1 MCEIIVINQSLV
13 SGISTSVSKM
23 SDSAG
28 NLPRRFISFRPL
40 KFESNADNLPDEQ
53 ESENH
58 QNIAETD
65 EVNAVVVY
73 ETSTS
78 PAKVTSL
85 CKVHQ

>member
-1 MCEIIVINQSLV
+1 MIDKSRV
-13 SGISTSVSKM
+13 SGNRTSVSKM
-23 SDSAG
+23 SDFAG
-28 NLPRRFISFRPL
+28 NLPRKFISFRPL
-40 KFESNADNLPDEQ
+40 SFESNADNLPDEQ

-58 QNIAETD
+58 QNIAEID

-78 PAKVTSL
+78 PAKVTYL